1 MKTHLTMIKLPLSI
15 YVSRFKKGDQSA
27 FRILYEETKSR
38 AYYTILLIV
47 KDKGHAEDLLQE
59 TYMKVYDKIHTY
71 QSGTHFSAWVNTIAR
86 NLALTFYQKNKST
99 TVQDV
104 NDNELLY
111 GSYNEQYEEKA
122 YLDHLLKHLSKE
134 DQEIVIRH
142 VILKEKHKDIA
153 TALNMPLG
161 TITWRYQ
168 KALKKLK
175 EVAKNEEN

>member
-1 MKTHLTMIKLPLSI
+1 MPKLPLSV
-15 YVSRFKKGDQSA
+15 YVSRFKNGHQEA
-27 FRILYEETKSR
+27 FKVLYEETKSR

-59 TYMKVYDKIHTY
+59 TYMKVYDKIDSY

-86 NLALTFYQKNKST
+86 NLALTFYQKNKQT
-99 TVQDV
+99 TVQDISE
-104 NDNELLY
+104 NENLF
-111 GSYNEQYEEKA
+111 GSFDEQFEEKA
-122 YLDHLLKHLSKE
+122 YLNHLMKHLSKE

-142 VILKEKHKDIA
+142 VVLKEKHKDIA
-153 TALNMPLG
+153 LALNKPLG

-168 KALKKLK
+168 QALKTLK